1 MITDDHGGIACAL
14 LDSPGPPGNLDR
26 LTNCAST
33 VVERAIRWIFL
44 KHNAGALARR
54 AASLGASPFRC
65 NKGTDRPS
73 CGAQQG
79 RVCVGHWLRRA
90 FVDEQIAAT
99 FPEVSFY
106 AVDTAFT
113 DESIA
118 HYRARLSVR
127 NVFLSSSL
135 DSAVPHLKGQ
145 VSLVILMDVLEH
157 VEDDYAFLTHLMTHP
172 RIGSNAYVL
181 VTVRVLAL
189 FCSHDKFL
197 GHHWRYSNQQLRDL
211 LESSGLAVIEVGY
224 FFSSLVLA
232 RTLQVLKER
241 WLFRKANDSATTGLV
256 TWNGGPTSPPS

>member
-1 MITDDHGGIACAL
+1 MDILEAQRRSVGA
-14 LDSPGPPGNLDR
+14 P
-26 LTNCAST
+26 
-33 VVERAIRWIFL
+33 ERHPWE
-44 KHNAGALARR
+44 LARLDVIKDLIAR
-54 AASLGASPFRC
+54 HVVLNRGASVLDI
-65 NKGTDRPS
+65 G
-73 CGAQQG
+73 CGD
-79 RVCVGHWLRRA
+79 A

-181 VTVRVLAL
+181 VTVPAYQAL

-256 TWNGGPTSPPS
+256 TWNGGPTLTALIKQLLLADVRLSRLFRQIGITLPGLSNYAICRKSV